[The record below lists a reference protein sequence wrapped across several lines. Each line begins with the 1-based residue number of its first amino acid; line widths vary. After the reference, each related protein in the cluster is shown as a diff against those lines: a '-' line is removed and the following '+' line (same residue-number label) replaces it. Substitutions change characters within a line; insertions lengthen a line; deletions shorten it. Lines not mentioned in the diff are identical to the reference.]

1 MEEIVPKAE
10 PKRRIYDLLFSRI
23 LTYYIG
29 IYRYLQL
36 IMENFE
42 KKHEEVFRRLN
53 MENEKLRAKLK
64 KCEYTAKKISIEN
77 KKFKKLSEHMVAKT

>member
-1 MEEIVPKAE
+1 
-10 PKRRIYDLLFSRI
+10 
-23 LTYYIG
+23 
-29 IYRYLQL
+29 
-36 IMENFE
+36 MENFE

-77 KKFKKLSEHMVAKT
+77 KKFKKPR